1 MPWKLKN
8 GEFLPRHLIIEITTQ
23 GIAWHVGQHF

>member
-1 MPWKLKN
+1 MEIKKH